1 LKKKI
6 NLKTTPQK
14 RRRFEKKKKKRKKK
28 KKNGGARWH
37 AHWVTADYP
46 MPLVTQKV
54 SSFFFSHF
62 LQPPS
67 YSELENS
74 RQNRTK
80 NRAPVRE

>member
-1 LKKKI
+1 
-6 NLKTTPQK
+6 
-14 RRRFEKKKKKRKKK
+14 
-28 KKNGGARWH
+28 
-37 AHWVTADYP
+37 

-80 NRAPVRE
+80 NRAPVHE